1 MPQIDCNQH
10 MACCLIISIYIMAQA
25 RKYLE
30 ICWKKTFS
38 HFAWFSNHF
47 FLSRYC
53 IWAVGLNRR
62 ARCHRWNGDTCLII
76 WLKFIWG
83 QRQTNKFILM
93 LILVWLGLNVGSNE
107 GISNQ
112 GAVAILT
119 TDIHTLGIPIPKKVP
134 AKNLQTSMSIMSLI
148 RPCEYNGM
156 FFNRRSVANRDRGL
170 SAYVCQRLTGMAAKR
185 NDKSE
190 SIN

>member
-1 MPQIDCNQH
+1 MPQIAWNQH
-10 MACCLIISIYIMAQA
+10 MACCLIISIYIVAQG

-30 ICWKKTFS
+30 ICWEKTFS

-47 FLSRYC
+47 FLSHYC

-62 ARCHRWNGDTCLII
+62 ARYHRWNGDMCLII

-107 GISNQ
+107 WISYQ
-112 GAVAILT
+112 GAILT

-134 AKNLQTSMSIMSLI
+134 AENLQTSMSIMSLI
-148 RPCEYNGM
+148 RPCKCNGM
-156 FFNRRSVANRDRGL
+156 FFNRRSVANGDRGL
-170 SAYVCQRLTGMAAKR
+170 SAYVCQRLTDMNAK
-185 NDKSE
+185 KKKKTL
-190 SIN
+190 